1 MKVLLDTHAMLWW
14 LVDDPRLSD
23 KARETIA
30 EGRNQLFWSIASAFE
45 LAVKVGVGKLELG
58 RSLRSLFA
66 EIVSEQ
72 GAELLPMTHEHCVR
86 LGNLELHH
94 RDPFDRMLVAQAL
107 EEGIPLLTAD
117 PKMELYPIDRLW

>member
-14 LVDDPRLSD
+14 LADDPRLSN
-23 KARETIA
+23 KARQTIA

-45 LAVKVGVGKLELG
+45 LAVKVGAGKLVLG

-86 LGNLELHH
+86 LSNLELHH

-117 PKMELYPIDRLW
+117 PKMGLYPIDRLW

>member
-14 LVDDPRLSD
+14 LADDPRLSD

-107 EEGIPLLTAD
+107 EEGVPLLTAD

>member
-23 KARETIA
+23 KTRETIA
-30 EGRNQLFWSIASAFE
+30 DGRNQLLWSIASAFE
-45 LAVKVGVGKLELG
+45 LAVKVRVGKLELG

-66 EIVSEQ
+66 EIVSGQ
-72 GAELLPMTHEHCVR
+72 GADLLPLTHEHCVR
-86 LGNLELHH
+86 LSKLELHH

-107 EEGIPLLTAD
+107 EEGVPLLTAD
-117 PKMELYPIDRLW
+117 PKMGLYPIDRLW